1 MDTAELLSWQPGVG
15 LLPALDALEPLLVA
29 DSWLLE
35 HGTVRGLELHERR
48 FGGSCATSGID
59 PDEVAEFWRAL
70 REKLPRT
77 GVWFPRAELVAGAG
91 LRLRLRPAPPRT
103 SEVTVLV
110 QTGPDTRQAPRRK
123 GPDLDRLGA
132 LRQQAVEA
140 GAHEAL
146 LVTRSGFV
154 LEGATSSLL
163 WWDEDVLCLPDTT
176 LRVLPGV
183 TAELIRRAALS
194 RGITVR
200 RRRARLADLAGREAW
215 LVNALHGIRPVRG
228 WVGTTVPTG
237 APVRAAAWR
246 QWWSELADPLP
257 ALAFAATSQP

>member
-1 MDTAELLSWQPGVG
+1 MDAELLSWLPGVG
-15 LLPALDALEPLLVA
+15 LAPAPDTPEPLLVA

-35 HGTVRGLELHERR
+35 NGTVRGLELHERR
-48 FGGSCATSGID
+48 FSTSCTAAGAEPGD
-59 PDEVAEFWRAL
+59 VVEFWQAL
-70 REKLPRT
+70 RDRLPRT
-77 GVWFPRAELVAGAG
+77 GVWFPRAELVASAG

-103 SEVTVLV
+103 SEVSVLV
-110 QTGPDTRQAPRRK
+110 HTGKDTRKAPRRK

-132 LRQQAVEA
+132 LRQHAVEA

-163 WWDEDVLCLPDTT
+163 WWDDDVLCVPDAT
-176 LRVLPGV
+176 LRLLPGV
-183 TAELIRRAALS
+183 TTELIRRAALT

-215 LVNALHGIRPVRG
+215 LVNALHGIRPVLR
-228 WVGTTVPTG
+228 WVGATAPAGV
-237 APVRAAAWR
+237 PVRAADWR
-246 QWWSELADPLP
+246 QWWSDIARPLPEP
-257 ALAFAATSQP
+257 ALAARA